1 MTGVQTCALPIYFI
15 LTADTGECNRVPK
28 PVREREPGGD
38 CGAGDCG
45 YGGEYD
51 CGSFILQ
58 NDGWEAESVALS
70 VFVIRMSCYV

>member
-1 MTGVQTCALPIYFI
+1 MYIFDYQYFL
-15 LTADTGECNRVPK
+15 LTVDSSECNRVSES
-28 PVREREPGGD
+28 VREREPDGD
-38 CGAGDCG
+38 RGAGDRG